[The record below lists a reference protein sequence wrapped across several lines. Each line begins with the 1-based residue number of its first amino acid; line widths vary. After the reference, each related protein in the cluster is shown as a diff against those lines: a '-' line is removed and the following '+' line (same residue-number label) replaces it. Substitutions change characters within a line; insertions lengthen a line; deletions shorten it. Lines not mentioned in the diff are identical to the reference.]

1 MRIEQITQA
10 DGDALFDTDRGQA
23 LRVIEEAVHAGVGPE
38 DVVFRVVLPTMEN
51 LMNRSA
57 EDGATSLAQHFL
69 ASQISSDV
77 VERMLPLFQKAHVS
91 SGTVVIGSALGDFHG
106 LGKRIVVGCLKAGMF
121 EVTDL
126 GLNVTAHRFVDEAVR
141 LGAQVIGISS
151 LMVHTATGA
160 QAAKGVRALLKER
173 NLEGRIKVIVGGAP
187 YLFDENLFRTVGAD
201 AFARNG
207 LEAVNAVA
215 GLIKEVKP

>member
-1 MRIEQITQA
+1 
-10 DGDALFDTDRGQA
+10 
-23 LRVIEEAVHAGVGPE
+23 
-38 DVVFRVVLPTMEN
+38 
-51 LMNRSA
+51 
-57 EDGATSLAQHFL
+57 
-69 ASQISSDV
+69 
-77 VERMLPLFQKAHVS
+77 
-91 SGTVVIGSALGDFHG
+91 
-106 LGKRIVVGCLKAGMF
+106 MF